1 MTSSPTSRFNATDR
15 RVLLIAAERATLYL
29 ARGGRV
35 VDALQFAAGDEGL
48 ASFARY
54 LAAAPAA
61 PLSILVDVVEEEYR
75 QDTIPHVFGRDRRAV
90 LGRRFARQF
99 RGTPYWLALA
109 QGREAEGRR
118 DDRVLLAALT
128 RPEQV
133 TPWVTELLA
142 HRVPIAGIHS
152 LPVLSRELLKQLGAK
167 GENVL
172 LISVQQ
178 ASGLRQTF
186 FRDGQLRISRLAAMP
201 RPGTVPYASYVT
213 SELDKLRR
221 YLNSLALTSRDGPL
235 EVYVLSHG
243 DMLAELEQECRD
255 TESEVFQLVDVA
267 QLAKKLR
274 IPGDLRTPYS
284 DVLYAQLLLDSP
296 PREQYAQP
304 DETRYYALHRT
315 RIALLVAAVALLL
328 SSTAYSTL
336 RFVDALG
343 LKQQALDAAQ
353 KAAFYQARFE
363 LARRGLPPTPVEPG
377 DISQAVDVVA
387 ALEARRATPLPW
399 LAALGAALART
410 PDVRL
415 DAVQWTVAV
424 DPNAVPGATA
434 PVEPSAEH
442 TIPSDARY
450 VQYEIG
456 ILRGEITPFEGNWR
470 AAIARIDALAAALRA
485 HPRAVRV
492 DVLSYPLDLDST
504 SSVSGAARTAE
515 DKHAAR
521 FALKL
526 VLGVPDGIHP
536 G

>member
-1 MTSSPTSRFNATDR
+1 M
-15 RVLLIAAERATLYL
+15 LLLAAERATLYL
-29 ARGGRV
+29 ARAGRV
-35 VDALQFAAGDEGL
+35 VDALQFPAGDEGL
-48 ASFARY
+48 AAFARY
-54 LAAAPAA
+54 LAAAPSA
-61 PLSILVDVVEEEYR
+61 PVAILVDVVEEEYR

-128 RPEQV
+128 RPELV
-133 TPWVTELLA
+133 TPWVSELLA
-142 HRVPIAGIHS
+142 QRVPISGIHS

-167 GENVL
+167 GQNVL

-186 FRDGQLRISRLAAMP
+186 FRDGQLKISRLAAMP
-201 RPGTVPYASYVT
+201 RPGTVPYASYVS

-235 EVYVLSHG
+235 EIYVLSHG

-255 TESEVFQLVDVA
+255 TDTELYRLVDVA
-267 QLAKKLR
+267 ELARKLK
-274 IPGDLRTPYS
+274 IPGEARTPYA
-284 DVLYAQLLLDSP
+284 DVLFAQLLLDAP

-304 DETRYYALHRT
+304 DETRYYTLHRT
-315 RIALLVAAVALLL
+315 RIGLLVAGVIMLLA
-328 SSTAYSTL
+328 STAYSTL
-336 RFVDALG
+336 SFVEALG

-353 KAAFYQARFE
+353 KADFYRDRFE

-377 DISQAVDVVA
+377 DIKQAVDVVA

-399 LAALGAALART
+399 LAVLGAELAKA
-410 PDVRL
+410 PGIRL
-415 DAVQWTVAV
+415 DEVQWTVAA
-424 DPNAVPGATA
+424 DPNVVPGARADAEVPPEAYIA
-434 PVEPSAEH
+434 PA
-442 TIPSDARY
+442 AAFM
-450 VQYEIG
+450 QYEIG
-456 ILRGEITPFEGNWR
+456 ILRGEITPFEGDWR

-492 DVLSYPLDLDST
+492 DVIAYPLDLEST
-504 SSVSGAARTAE
+504 SKVSGAANAAPE
-515 DKHAAR
+515 AQAAR

-526 VLGVPDGIHP
+526 VLGVPDGIHA